1 MPAVVR
7 DNSGAEKGGAI
18 EPPVP
23 RAVYGPLR
31 RRSCPTVPAR
41 TCTVTLTDIRGVKHS
56 VEVTAETVF
65 EAATPLD
72 AQA

>member
-1 MPAVVR
+1 
-7 DNSGAEKGGAI
+7 
-18 EPPVP
+18 
-23 RAVYGPLR
+23 VYGPLR